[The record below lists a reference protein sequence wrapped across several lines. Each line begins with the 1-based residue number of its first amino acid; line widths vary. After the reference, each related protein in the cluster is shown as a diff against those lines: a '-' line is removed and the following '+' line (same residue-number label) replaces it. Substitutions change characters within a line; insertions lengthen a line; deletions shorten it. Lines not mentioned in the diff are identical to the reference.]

1 MVDECFGIHS
11 DSFLVGKKITKIL
24 FLVWYVVMDI
34 KYLYIVLSLKEILE
48 YHRQKTIFHY
58 STVRDKK
65 GTGYNT

>member
-1 MVDECFGIHS
+1 
-11 DSFLVGKKITKIL
+11 
-24 FLVWYVVMDI
+24 MDI

-48 YHRQKTIFHY
+48 HHRQKTIFHY